1 MFNKG
6 SDIVGETM
14 VCILFLVALYYVIK
28 FLINHMS
35 SSDDDDGPGGFTGN
49 PFV

>member
-1 MFNKG
+1 M
-6 SDIVGETM
+6 GETI
-14 VCILFLVALYYVIK
+14 VCVLFLVALYYVIK

-49 PFV
+49 PSV